1 MFWKLRYRYKQHKT
15 DIEILNKLPI
25 FEPYLKMRD
34 LKAFRSW
41 DIYLTINNIKEM
53 ILATSLND
61 KDLELLYDIL
71 YERSEE
77 IEALIVYISIHL
89 PEERKSNKQYKE
101 IEEWWFY
108 YNLCYNDITKGLFA
122 KITIFLEQC
131 RIQRFNSLH
140 QDWENEYPKKISKLN
155 RKEEV
160 N

>member
-1 MFWKLRYRYKQHKT
+1 MFWKLTYRYKQQKT

-41 DIYLTINNIKEM
+41 DIYLTINDIKEM

-61 KDLELLYDIL
+61 KDLEMLHEIF
-71 YERSEE
+71 YERIDEV
-77 IEALIVYISIHL
+77 EALTVYISIHL
-89 PEERKSNKQYKE
+89 PEERKSNKQYKK
-101 IEEWWFY
+101 IDEWWFY
-108 YNLCYNDITKGLFA
+108 YNLCYNDITKDLFD
-122 KITIFLEQC
+122 KIRNFLEQC

-140 QDWENEYPKKISKLN
+140 QEWENEYPKKISELN
-155 RKEEV
+155 QKDEV